1 MLKKTVM
8 RLLLTVLFALVGMI
22 VGVGSIRPLST
33 VVDLP
38 GNCMRGQMVLGMLVG
53 SVLGGLLGCA
63 IAVPRMA
70 TPIPKRFLSFVLA
83 SATALLGL
91 YAVLPI
97 LDSFPPQYDLAS
109 LVILLVVI
117 LPTLSLFGFSIPMML
132 SRETPRPA
140 EEGAQ
145 VGH

>member
-8 RLLLTVLFALVGMI
+8 RLLLTVLLASIGMVVG
-22 VGVGSIRPLST
+22 GGSIPVLST
-33 VVDLP
+33 VLP
-38 GNCMRGQMVLGMLVG
+38 LAGGCMRAQMAFGMLVG